1 MFLSKRKSILTV
13 LFTLVALISNSQ
25 DRVFEGFNDADL
37 SSWEFGGN
45 TSATVTSGQLDLDV
59 DVVGYN
65 GLEFSF
71 SAIDVRQNLE
81 IRIKVTSTKA
91 FTMRIDM
98 GDQSGRYT
106 NASPRTALIAPG
118 TAYYTFD
125 FDGFL
130 GQSFPSSNQVNAGE
144 INNILILFN
153 PGNSFTGSVQ
163 FDDVEIGVGGE
174 STYTTDFG
182 IHINQ
187 IGYELKGAKSVVKE
201 SSDRSLIFTN
211 FDIINE
217 NNEIVYTGLV
227 NDIEAV
233 YGWEGRFFWKMDF
246 SDFQEEGVY
255 RILLNGKASY
265 PFEIKENL
273 LFSTTAADVVGFFKQ
288 MRNLDEGDRSL
299 PLHGGG
305 GDVDVYGGWWDATGD
320 PGKHMSHLSYANYFN
335 PQQIPMVVWSLLKSY
350 DLARTSFAN
359 EAENLK
365 SEAAW
370 GADYMV
376 RQLSPEGF
384 FYLAV
389 FDDWGN
395 SFNRQVCEWGQ
406 PGADNGRTA
415 NYQCAFREGGG
426 VAIAALAR
434 AYSEGIV
441 GEYDSDKYLQTA
453 KTAYAH
459 LLAPGDGYATKNL
472 EYCNDHKENI
482 IDNYCA
488 LLAATALYQATNEQ
502 VYLDDALTF
511 ADQLMAKQQIQGW
524 LAADNN
530 ATRPF
535 YHAAEEGLPVVAL
548 LELMKVT
555 AERDE
560 AIKLFIS
567 KLFAWYMTLN
577 YEGVT
582 NPFDYPR
589 EYYKPYTTALGTAKK
604 AFFLPHDNETGYWWQ
619 GENARLASLSTSLLL
634 ASRELNDD
642 FVLGSDSISRL
653 ALANLDWILGKNPFD
668 VCMMSGYGYKTYPD
682 YLNGTKKANIK
693 GGICNGITAMDSD
706 ENNLDWAPYNNSG
719 EYAWQNWRW
728 IEQWLPHDAWYLL
741 AISSIDF
748 TSREVDCNG
757 DENGTAYRDN
767 CANCVGGTTGL
778 EACIVTNNEKINEK
792 ETFLIYP
799 NPAKDFIILRS
810 DIKAGQWTI
819 RNLFGME
826 VLSGTEKR
834 IDLSMLASGTY
845 LLIYQGQ
852 IKKIQKI

>member
-1 MFLSKRKSILTV
+1 MFLSQRKSILTA
-13 LFTLVALISNSQ
+13 LFALVTIMSNGQ
-25 DRVFEGFNDADL
+25 DRIFEGFNDADL
-37 SSWEFGGN
+37 SSWDFGGN
-45 TSATVTSGQLDLDV
+45 TLATVTSGQLDLDV

-71 SAIDVRQNLE
+71 FAIDVRQNPE
-81 IRIKVTSTKA
+81 IKIKVTSTKA

-106 NASPRTALIAPG
+106 NASPRTVLVTAG
-118 TAYYTFD
+118 TAYYTFN

-144 INNILILFN
+144 INNILIFFN
-153 PGNSFTGSVQ
+153 PGNSFSGSVQ
-163 FDDVEIGVGGE
+163 FDELEIGVGGE
-174 STYTTDFG
+174 SSYITDLG

-201 SSDRSLIFTN
+201 SSDRSLIFTK

-217 NNEIVYTGLV
+217 NNEIVYTGVV

-233 YGWEGRFFWKMDF
+233 YGWQGRFFWKMDF
-246 SDFQEEGVY
+246 SDFQEEGRY

-273 LFSTTAADVVGFFKQ
+273 LFSTTVSDVIGFFKQ

-299 PLHGGG
+299 PLNGGG
-305 GDVDVYGGWWDATGD
+305 GNVDVYGGWWDATGD

-350 DLARTSFAN
+350 DLARNSFAN
-359 EAENLK
+359 EAVNLK

-384 FYLAV
+384 FYLAI

-395 SFNRQVCEWGQ
+395 STNREVCEWGQ

-459 LLAPGDGYATKNL
+459 LLAPGNGYATKNL
-472 EYCNDHKENI
+472 EYCNDHTENI

-488 LLAATALYQATNEQ
+488 LLAATALYQATDEQ
-502 VYLDDALTF
+502 VYLDDALIF
-511 ADQLMAKQQIQGW
+511 ADQLMAKQQAQGW

-530 ATRPF
+530 GNRPF

-548 LELMKVT
+548 LELMNVT
-555 AERDE
+555 SERDDV
-560 AIKLFIS
+560 IKLFLG
-567 KLFAWYMTLN
+567 KLFAWYQTLN
-577 YEGVT
+577 YDGVN

-589 EYYKPYTTALGTAKK
+589 EYFKPYTTDLGAAKK

-619 GENARLASLSTSLLL
+619 GENARLASLTTALLL
-634 ASRELNDD
+634 ASRELDYE

-682 YLNGTKKANIK
+682 YLNGAKKANIK

-706 ENNLDWAPYNNSG
+706 ENNLDWAPYNNSA
-719 EYAWQNWRW
+719 ENAWQNWRW

-748 TSREVDCNG
+748 TSRQVDCNG
-757 DENGTAYRDN
+757 DENGTAFRDN
-767 CANCVGGTTGL
+767 CDNCVGGATGL
-778 EACIVTNNEKINEK
+778 IPCVITSKTNNVNDESFKL
-792 ETFLIYP
+792 FP
-799 NPAKDFIILRS
+799 NPVENYLTLNINDENVRWQICDVYGK
-810 DIKAGQWTI
+810 Q
-819 RNLFGME
+819 
-826 VLSGTEKR
+826 VLSGIEKR
-834 IDLSMLASGTY
+834 INLSALETGTY
-845 LLIYQGQ
+845 LFICQGQ
-852 IKKIQKI
+852 VKKLFKM